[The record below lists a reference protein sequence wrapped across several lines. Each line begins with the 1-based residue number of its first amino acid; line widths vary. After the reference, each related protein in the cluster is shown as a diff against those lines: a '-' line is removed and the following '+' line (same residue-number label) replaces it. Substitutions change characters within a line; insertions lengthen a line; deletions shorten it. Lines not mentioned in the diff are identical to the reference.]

1 MAILLDLREMR
12 GSEDRVERTL
22 DFGDLATESGDDY
35 TVAAPIRLSLRLL
48 KDGAKYR
55 LVGKVTTTLRQ
66 QCCRCLEAFDVA
78 TDLPID
84 LMYLPHSENSGEG
97 ETELS
102 DEDLSTAFYRDEQ
115 IDLEHMVREQFQLS
129 LPMKP
134 LCRDDCDGLC
144 PVCGNNR
151 NRERC
156 SCDTS
161 WRDPRLAALETLLS
175 DGRKG

>member
-1 MAILLDLREMR
+1 MAMLLDLREVR

-22 DFGDLATESGDDY
+22 DLGDLETESGDDY
-35 TVAAPIRLSLRLL
+35 TVAAPVRLSLRLL
-48 KDGAKYR
+48 KDGVKYR
-55 LVGKVTTTLRQ
+55 LVGNVTTTLRQ
-66 QCCRCLEAFDVA
+66 HCGRCLEGFGLA

-97 ETELS
+97 ELELS
-102 DEDLSTAFYRDEQ
+102 DEDLSTAFYREEQ
-115 IDLEHMVREQFQLS
+115 IDLAQMVREQFQLS

-144 PVCGNNR
+144 PACGINR
-151 NRERC
+151 NLERC

-175 DGRKG
+175 DSRKG